1 MSGRHHHIMLLL
13 LFIMIRLLTISTSST
28 QIRVNSPNNLIDS
41 IISFIVIHQN
51 RSPWLNI
58 QTTGRTRNAVWKSD
72 FLFWWFLVAR
82 LFNHTLMLASDT
94 WAVVF
99 AFFVYLANL
108 LVAIIVFHLAQGWS
122 LSFSL
127 FCFWSKVFTAQRVFA

>member
-1 MSGRHHHIMLLL
+1 MSGRHHDIMLLL
-13 LFIMIRLLTISTSST
+13 LFIMIRLFTSSTSST
-28 QIRVNSPNNLIDS
+28 QIRVNSPNNLINS
-41 IISFIVIHQN
+41 IKSFIVIHQS

-72 FLFWWFLVAR
+72 FLFWWFLVTR